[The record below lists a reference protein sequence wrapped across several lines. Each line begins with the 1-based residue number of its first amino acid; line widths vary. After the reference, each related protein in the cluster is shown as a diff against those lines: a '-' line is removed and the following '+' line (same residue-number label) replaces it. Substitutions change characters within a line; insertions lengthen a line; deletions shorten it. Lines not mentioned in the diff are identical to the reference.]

1 MGARNEAVHSPCL
14 QLNYEIL
21 NRDAICEVWSC
32 VKCTLNLSY
41 GLEVGGVMTKLE
53 ATCSLKYS
61 VPFSVYSALVMK

>member
-1 MGARNEAVHSPCL
+1 MGTGNGAVCSPCL

-21 NRDAICEVWSC
+21 NRCEVWNC

-41 GLEVGGVMTKLE
+41 GLEAGGVMTKLE

-61 VPFSVYSALVMK
+61 VPLSVYSALVMK